1 MWPAVPASDYY
12 GPSAPPPGYQ
22 QTACL
27 PAATLE
33 WAAVRG
39 PGGGSHVHHRPVDGG
54 GVQLFPCS
62 IATSTPQAFT
72 VASRKGLPHPAR
84 ESPVASV
91 PRACAAAR
99 PPIHQVG
106 AGGPL
111 EGVPPL
117 VSALVHLPVSLAGPG
132 PSGGAG
138 PSRRCQSCSR
148 PAPCLRGQAALSCK
162 RTAATARRWVPSSH
176 PVEWRLVAHEGV
188 GSDLRR
194 LVRLRQRVRP
204 RLRRSVWRRMCFTT
218 ASSSECPSGSYHG
231 LTLTAATARKSHPSE
246 QRRRRAR
253 ATREYAR
260 GFRHQMISYAWSATH
275 TAATS
280 ASASATSAGTT
291 RATGTSDPQA
301 TGATKVLL

>member
-1 MWPAVPASDYY
+1 MRPALPASDYY

-62 IATSTPQAFT
+62 IATTTPQAFT

-138 PSRRCQSCSR
+138 PSRRCQSCSH
-148 PAPCLRGQAALSCK
+148 PAPCLRGQAALSFK

-176 PVEWRLVAHEGV
+176 PVEWRLVAHGGV
-188 GSDLRR
+188 GPDLPQDRAPEESPAPPSNAR
-194 LVRLRQRVRP
+194 PLQAGLRGASFPGGERCSVRTPESRVRTSGWTP
-204 RLRRSVWRRMCFTT
+204 APGSHGLRGVALRSLR
-218 ASSSECPSGSYHG
+218 CPSH
-231 LTLTAATARKSHPSE
+231 
-246 QRRRRAR
+246 
-253 ATREYAR
+253 
-260 GFRHQMISYAWSATH
+260 FHQ
-275 TAATS
+275 
-280 ASASATSAGTT
+280 
-291 RATGTSDPQA
+291 P
-301 TGATKVLL
+301 